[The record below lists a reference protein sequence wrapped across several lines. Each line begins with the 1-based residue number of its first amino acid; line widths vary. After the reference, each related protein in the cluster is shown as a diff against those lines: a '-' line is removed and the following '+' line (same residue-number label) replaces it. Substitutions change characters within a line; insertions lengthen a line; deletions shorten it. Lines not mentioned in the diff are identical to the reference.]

1 MKKVLLKSNISK
13 RLFMF
18 VFTKEIADFLRKIR
32 ERAGLSQKEAAERIG
47 LSIKSFA
54 NISF

>member
-1 MKKVLLKSNISK
+1 
-13 RLFMF
+13 MF